1 MEDVGSIED
10 LCGSVELRRCGG
22 LNLYQ
27 RVYVRIMQRFP
38 ADIHSFC
45 HPLVPPARRQ
55 QLLHLLR
62 SIDHL
67 TCQKLQ
73 ILFSFSVP
81 SPEALTFLTDLK
93 LPVISAGAGTG
104 YWEYLLQCH
113 GVDVI
118 AFDANEV
125 YPPEIR
131 YSEVLTSGPEI
142 LEQYPDRILLL
153 AWPDAAAVSTMSH
166 SGTQGG
172 IGSHSASG
180 LRSNRIIIYE
190 HENFQGRC
198 VDING
203 ECRNI
208 CDRGFDRVGSIR
220 VECGPWVGYEQQNF
234 CGEMFML
241 EKGEYP
247 RWDSWSNSYRT
258 DCMMSFRP
266 VKMDGQDHKICLHE
280 CANFDGR
287 KMEIC
292 DEDIPSLWAYGFQD
306 RVASIKVNGGTWV
319 GYEYPGYRGYQ
330 YVLEC
335 GPYKHWNEWGAK
347 QPLIQSIRR
356 VKDQQWYKR
365 GCFEFTH

>member
-1 MEDVGSIED
+1 MFLAILTV
-10 LCGSVELRRCGG
+10 CGLG
-22 LNLYQ
+22 
-27 RVYVRIMQRFP
+27 
-38 ADIHSFC
+38 
-45 HPLVPPARRQ
+45 
-55 QLLHLLR
+55 
-62 SIDHL
+62 
-67 TCQKLQ
+67 
-73 ILFSFSVP
+73 
-81 SPEALTFLTDLK
+81 
-93 LPVISAGAGTG
+93 GTG

-118 AFDANEV
+118 SFDRNEV
-125 YPPEIR
+125 YPSEMR
-131 YSEVLTSGPEI
+131 YSEILTSGPEI
-142 LEQYPDRILLL
+142 LEQFPDRILVL
-153 AWPDAAAVSTMSH
+153 AWPDPDESSTFSLDCLKHFRGDTILHIGELLAMSH
-166 SGTQGG
+166 SGTQGS

-180 LRSNRIIIYE
+180 LRNNRMIIYE
-190 HENFQGRC
+190 HENFQGRWM
-198 VDING
+198 DINT

-292 DEDIPSLWAYGFQD
+292 DEDIPSLWNYGFQD
-306 RVASIKVNGGTWV
+306 RVASIKVIGGIWV

-335 GPYKHWNEWGAK
+335 GPYKHWNEWGSK

-365 GCFEFTH
+365 GYFEFAH